1 MYLNYIAIL
10 LILLILFQFL
20 STIKNLKEGLEN
32 KSNDNEATAY
42 KAYSS
47 DPLILAQHNAGNIK
61 FLNEHMKDLIQLKNQ
76 IPAMQLDIKNIKK
89 NITKLQH
96 MAAAQSTA
104 NAHQSIANN
113 KYIPKDMKKEMK
125 KNLNKKIKK

>member
-10 LILLILFQFL
+10 LLLLILFQFL

-32 KSNDNEATAY
+32 KSDDNDATAY

-76 IPAMQLDIKNIKK
+76 IPVMQSDITNIKK
-89 NITKLQH
+89 NIKQ
-96 MAAAQSTA
+96 MQQVAAAQSTA
-104 NAHQSIANN
+104 HAHQSIANN
-113 KYIPKDMKKEMK
+113 KYIPKDMKK
-125 KNLNKKIKK
+125 NLKIKN

>member
-10 LILLILFQFL
+10 LLLLILFQFL

-32 KSNDNEATAY
+32 KSDDNDATAY

-76 IPAMQLDIKNIKK
+76 IPVMQSDITNIKK
-89 NITKLQH
+89 NIKQ
-96 MAAAQSTA
+96 MQQVAAAQSTA
-104 NAHQSIANN
+104 HAHQSLLKNRFVS
-113 KYIPKDMKKEMK
+113 KDMKKK
-125 KNLNKKIKK
+125 FKNKTN